1 MPTYVAAGWTIHH
14 LSDRVIEL
22 RKDSYEYRRL
32 TGRDGF
38 VRVRAEPG
46 MKRTDMVER
55 AIKQAIACDTE
66 LAFRIAND
74 IIPTAASAQKYV
86 DTVRALAKRFAT
98 PEDPELIGVKH
109 A

>member
-1 MPTYVAAGWTIHH
+1 MIIGAGWTIHH
-14 LSDRVIEL
+14 LTDRVIEL

-46 MKRTDMVER
+46 MDRAQIIDR
-55 AIKQAIACDTE
+55 AIQQARKSDDA
-66 LAFRIAND
+66 LSFRLAND
-74 IIPTAASAQKYV
+74 LMPTARGAGKYR
-86 DTVRALAKRFAT
+86 DTLRKLTNRFAT
-98 PEDPELIGVKH
+98 PEDPELIGVKR